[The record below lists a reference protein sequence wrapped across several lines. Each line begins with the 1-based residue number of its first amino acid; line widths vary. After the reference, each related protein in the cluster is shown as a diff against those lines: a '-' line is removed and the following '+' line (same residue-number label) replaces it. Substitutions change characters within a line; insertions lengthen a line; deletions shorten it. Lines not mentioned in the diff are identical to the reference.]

1 MFPEGVFNVVSGAEP
16 GAWLAAHPDIH
27 KIAFTGS
34 IATGKKV
41 MSEASRT
48 LKRLTLELGG
58 NDAGIVLADF
68 DIGQMADDLFWA
80 AFSNCGQV
88 CAGLKRLYVP
98 DTLYDDVCDA
108 LAAIAGKV
116 VVGDGRCP
124 GVQMGPVQ
132 NRAQFEKIAALV
144 NEARQGGAKVICG
157 GAPIEGKGFFYPPTL
172 LRNVSDGAKLVDEEQ
187 FGPALPIIRY
197 HDVED
202 AVTRANSSSLRTWRL
217 SMGPE
222 H

>member
-1 MFPEGVFNVVSGAEP
+1 MALKVELLEDSSERRVELHRRPIGPVAAIVPWNYPILLAFWKLAPALIAGNTVILKPSPLAPLTGLKLGEIARDVFPEGVFNVVSGAEA
-16 GAWLAAHPDIH
+16 GAWLAAHPDVH

-98 DTLYDDVCDA
+98 DSLYEEVCDA

-116 VVGDGRCP
+116 IVGDGRCP

-132 NRAQFEKIAALV
+132 NRRSVQEDRGS
-144 NEARQGGAKVICG
+144 RQ
-157 GAPIEGKGFFYPPTL
+157 
-172 LRNVSDGAKLVDEEQ
+172 
-187 FGPALPIIRY
+187 
-197 HDVED
+197 
-202 AVTRANSSSLRTWRL
+202 
-217 SMGPE
+217 
-222 H
+222 